1 MSSKLAAKCVS
12 NTVAIDCPTVLL
24 SLTEETVGAREVAAG
39 AMIAS
44 SDCDSRSP
52 SSKKSSLDDG
62 WLLYW
67 LAKSEARGEDKRI
80 CTGVEGIGS
89 V

>member
-1 MSSKLAAKCVS
+1 M
-12 NTVAIDCPTVLL
+12 LL

-39 AMIAS
+39 ATIAS
-44 SDCDSRSP
+44 SDYDSRSS
-52 SSKKSSLDDG
+52 SSKASSLDVG
-62 WLLYW
+62 WLPCW
-67 LAKSEARGEDKRI
+67 LAKSEARGEDKSS